1 MFHFACGWTNV
12 DCRMNQDSHS
22 YQIGNFPWHQLSFI
36 MWPYLHQKVA
46 TVFELLQTAEKEEMF
61 CLHSETLMI
70 PEIDMGLGE
79 RQITIV
85 NATSKAGD
93 VVQVR
98 GLGMEELGTSKVLC
112 CKGTLPSNNVIVEAK
127 CELQP
132 ALVGMPNALI
142 KATLRIWNYT
152 VCLCDFWKVEDFWKL
167 VLFEKY

>member
-1 MFHFACGWTNV
+1 M
-12 DCRMNQDSHS
+12 
-22 YQIGNFPWHQLSFI
+22 
-36 MWPYLHQKVA
+36 A

-70 PEIDMGLGE
+70 PEIDMGLGR

-93 VVQVR
+93 IVQVGR
-98 GLGMEELGTSKVLC
+98 LGMEEPGTSKVLC

-132 ALVGMPNALI
+132 SLVEIPNTLI
-142 KATLRIWNYT
+142 KVTMDSTNEQALAQIQNSFQRDLIPAFDH
-152 VCLCDFWKVEDFWKL
+152 LE
-167 VLFEKY
+167 